1 MIMGGIRIM
10 GILTDTL
17 ITISTTIIM
26 TTSMIIIINMITKI
40 MIMKTKRNTHILI
53 KLNLLIKKRANKYMS
68 IMIKRIQTTK
78 APLLLHLMT
87 NTILSKHLKKMLQM
101 YLI

>member
-1 MIMGGIRIM
+1 M

-78 APLLLHLMT
+78 APLLLHLMK

>member
-1 MIMGGIRIM
+1 M
-10 GILTDTL
+10 GILTGTL

-68 IMIKRIQTTK
+68 IMIKKIQTTK
-78 APLLLHLMT
+78 APLLLHLMK